1 MNIMN
6 IVFAA
11 ALGLRGQRVALVEGD
26 DGWELPAERVGLGQS
41 PELIA
46 LSVLQERTGVPAA
59 VDRLSGVYSDEHGL
73 LIAYRASLDEGEP
86 RAGVSF
92 FAPDGLPAHI
102 HSSLHVAA
110 LADWA
115 QWYIVPGPQST
126 RFCPRCGSTRLAL
139 KEKFGRQRLN
149 CQSCGYIFFRDPKV
163 GAGVLLEEDGRVL
176 LIRRGVNPGMDLWC
190 LPGGF
195 IEHDESPEVAAVR
208 EAKEETGLDVQ
219 LDELMGLHPY
229 LDPARG
235 NGILILY
242 RGRRIGGVLT
252 PGDDAKE
259 ARYFAAQELPPP
271 EQIAFRTH
279 RRVLQQWQEENKKSP
294 EK

>member
-1 MNIMN
+1 MNLET

-11 ALGLRGQRVALVEGD
+11 AIGLRGQRVALVEGA

-46 LSVLQERTGVPAA
+46 LSVLQARTGVPAA

-86 RAGVSF
+86 RGGVSF
-92 FAPDGLPAHI
+92 FAPDSLPAHI

-115 QWYIVPGPQST
+115 AGYVPGPQST
-126 RFCPRCGSTRLAL
+126 RFCPRCGSTRLAH
-139 KEKFGRQRLN
+139 KEKFGRQRQN
-149 CQSCGYIFFRDPKV
+149 CESCGYIFFRDPKV
-163 GAGVLLEEDGRVL
+163 GAGVFLEEDGRVL

-190 LPGGF
+190 LPSGF
-195 IEHDESPEVAAVR
+195 IEHDESPEVAAAR

-219 LDELMGLHPY
+219 LDDLMGLHAY
-229 LDPARG
+229 RDP
-235 NGILILY
+235 
-242 RGRRIGGVLT
+242 GRR
-252 PGDDAKE
+252 
-259 ARYFAAQELPPP
+259 
-271 EQIAFRTH
+271 
-279 RRVLQQWQEENKKSP
+279 
-294 EK
+294 